1 MKASTLDTEPDR
13 TMPTYLCHFRK
24 IWQYIA
30 FPNLLIPTTLDG

>member
-1 MKASTLDTEPDR
+1 
-13 TMPTYLCHFRK
+13 MPTYLCHFKK